1 MTPKEKAR
9 QALNGIIRAA
19 EHNGR
24 DADETMADAI
34 RVQTAGL
41 TEDELRGLITGLA
54 GFVASAIQ
62 HAKGQAA

>member
-1 MTPKEKAR
+1 MTPKEKAH

-24 DADETMADAI
+24 SAHTTMVEAV

-41 TEDELRGLITGLA
+41 TEDELRGLVTGLA
-54 GFVASAIQ
+54 GFVAAAIQ
-62 HAKGQAA
+62 HTKETAE